1 MYLAHHPL
9 LLGAL
14 HTFDVLSS
22 WLPKRE
28 GALTTERILLCN
40 GAHLGDLVLA
50 TTALKALSAQFPASH
65 IGFLTSEASGVVLQD
80 HACQIHT
87 LDHWKLDRS
96 SRPLWQKIARYRA
109 QRKRVVQE
117 LRGAYD
123 VAIDLYPFF
132 PNCSLLLWQAR
143 IPVRVGYESG
153 GGSPLFTHPHR
164 WQGQHVVAA
173 HFHLLKTL
181 GIAMPTTLP
190 SPDLGSYPPLIEG
203 EYGVIH
209 MGCGDPKRE
218 WPLHKWKALIALL
231 EKAGVRCLFTGKGKR
246 EHEMIRAVGHHSLDL
261 DWKGFCAIV
270 AHARF
275 VTCVES
281 AIGHV
286 ASAYGVPTYALYQT
300 PTSQALWK
308 PVNPH
313 LKLFLLTDTPERVF
327 SHVHQK

>member
-14 HTFDVLSS
+14 HTFDALSA
-22 WLPKRE
+22 WFPKRE
-28 GALTTERILLCN
+28 GALATERILLCN

-50 TTALKALSAQFPASH
+50 TTALKALRDKFPASH
-65 IGFLTSEASGVVLQD
+65 IGFLSSEASSVVLQD
-80 HACQIHT
+80 RSCQIHT

-96 SRPLWQKIARYRA
+96 SWALWRKVARYRA
-109 QRKRVVQE
+109 QRKQVLQE

-132 PNCSLLLWQAR
+132 PNHSLLLWQAR
-143 IPVRVGYESG
+143 IPVRIGYESG
-153 GGSPLFTHPHR
+153 GGGPLFTHPHR
-164 WQGQHVVAA
+164 WQSQHVVAA

-181 GIAMPTTLP
+181 GIQLPATLP
-190 SPDLGSYPPLIEG
+190 SPDLESYPRLIEG

-209 MGCGDPKRE
+209 MGCGDPDRE
-218 WPLHKWKALIALL
+218 WPLHKWKELIALL
-231 EKAGVRCLFTGKGKR
+231 EKKGLRLVFTAKGQR
-246 EHEMIRAVGHHSLDL
+246 EQENIRAVGQQGLDL
-261 DWKGFCAIV
+261 GWKGFCAVV
-270 AHARF
+270 AHASF
-275 VTCVES
+275 CVGVES

-300 PTSQALWK
+300 PTSQTLWK

-313 LKLFLLTDTPERVF
+313 LKLFLLSDTPELVF
-327 SHVHQK
+327 SHVD